1 MVVCAGLAKAVAD
14 RADNGG
20 VGANPPL
27 ADFDHDGLGEAC
39 DADDDGD
46 GRPDTADACEGTAAG
61 AVVDP
66 STGCS
71 LDQLCP
77 CDRPRGSSVAWR
89 NHGQYV
95 SCVAH
100 STNAMR
106 SAGLISESEKGALQ
120 SAAGRS
126 ACGQR

>member
-1 MVVCAGLAKAVAD
+1 LPVSG
-14 RADNGG
+14 RHGG
-20 VGANPPL
+20 AQPAITWRVQ
-27 ADFDHDGLGEAC
+27 
-39 DADDDGD
+39 
-46 GRPDTADACEGTAAG
+46 GTAAG

-77 CDRPRGSSVAWR
+77 CDRLRGSSLAWR

-106 SAGLISESEKGALQ
+106 SAGLICESEKGALQ